1 MNNSF
6 ILEKL
11 YAALQSRS
19 TARIVAES
27 GAFFI
32 IWLVIMIGNS
42 LTLYIVLSNRQL
54 RTVPNLFIVSLAFSD
69 IGMGVLSMPMCFAV
83 LALSYWPFSDVA
95 CQYEGFIAV
104 TMGLASVQSLTWTA
118 INRYYRVVRTN
129 EYRKYF
135 TMRSTITY
143 ITSGWIL
150 SAISL
155 TPYLLAGH
163 RMIFHPGKYFCYAH
177 IDVAWYTAF
186 VAILYVGVPINI
198 TLFCYFRVFQVVKK
212 HNNRFSNSSGA
223 QSNLN
228 VEEIKITRTLFIV
241 LIVYMT
247 CWTPI
252 LIMDL
257 IDTFRGFWSLSR
269 EAYTCYSFLAV
280 VSSATNPI
288 IYGFMNPVFKK
299 EYLKI
304 LCCKKNRNGPNLART
319 VNVGVTAANR
329 SKTTANNLQ
338 IVSVCS
344 TGTS

>member
-1 MNNSF
+1 MNNSL

-11 YAALQSRS
+11 YATLQSRS

-32 IWLVIMIGNS
+32 IWLAIMIGNS
-42 LTLYIVLSNRQL
+42 LTLFIVLSNRQL

-83 LALSYWPFSDVA
+83 LSLSYWPFSDFA

-118 INRYYRVVRTN
+118 VNRYYRVVKTNKYRT
-129 EYRKYF
+129 YF
-135 TMRSTITY
+135 TMRSTIMY
-143 ITSGWIL
+143 ITSGWVL

-155 TPYLLAGH
+155 APYLLAGH

-177 IDVAWYTAF
+177 IDVTWYSAF
-186 VAILYVGVPINI
+186 VAILYVGIPTNI

-212 HNNRFSNSSGA
+212 HNNKFLNSRGT
-223 QSNLN
+223 QNNLN

-241 LIVYMT
+241 LLVYMT

-252 LIMDL
+252 LVMDL

-299 EYLKI
+299 EYLRI
-304 LCCKKNRNGPNLART
+304 LCCKKNRNRNNLPRT
-319 VNVGVTAANR
+319 VNVEAAAAN
-329 SKTTANNLQ
+329 SKATTNNLQ

-344 TGTS
+344 TVN